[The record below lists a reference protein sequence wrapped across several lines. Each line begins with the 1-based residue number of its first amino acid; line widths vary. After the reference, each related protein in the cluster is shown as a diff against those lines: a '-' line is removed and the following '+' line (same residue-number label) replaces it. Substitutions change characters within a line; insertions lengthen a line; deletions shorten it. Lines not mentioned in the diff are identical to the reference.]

1 MDPTLVCLILHFPSS
16 MKLVSQAPRCLV
28 RCGGSWQMLYAC
40 PLARRVGSMPHVPL
54 SWSVWMMLP
63 VRPSAGEVG
72 RCSMRALELAKLAA
86 VAGMHL

>member
-1 MDPTLVCLILHFPSS
+1 
-16 MKLVSQAPRCLV
+16 
-28 RCGGSWQMLYAC
+28 
-40 PLARRVGSMPHVPL
+40 MPHVPL